1 LGNDSGGEIVTKRET
16 QKDLKRLDKNIGA
29 FLRKMREE
37 AEYNQTELAPLL
49 GLDQSA
55 LSRVE
60 SGKQQLT
67 AGQLV
72 TFCHAVGLESLTI
85 EEIA

>member
-1 LGNDSGGEIVTKRET
+1 MTKRKT
-16 QKDLKRLDKNIGA
+16 QKDLRRLDKNIGA
-29 FLRKMREE
+29 FLRKMRTLNQW
-37 AEYNQTELAPLL
+37 NQTELAPLM

-67 AGQLV
+67 ASQLV
-72 TFCHAVGLESLTI
+72 TFCHALGLESHKI

>member
-1 LGNDSGGEIVTKRET
+1 MTKRKT
-16 QKDLKRLDKNIGA
+16 QRVLKRLDRNIGA
-29 FLRKMREE
+29 FLRKMREG
-37 AEYNQTELAPLL
+37 AECNQTELAPLL

-67 AGQLV
+67 ASQLV
-72 TFCHAVGLESLTI
+72 TFCHALGLESYKI